1 MEDLN
6 RLHVFYASDEADGTG
21 GFRDILVT
29 QPDHPFLD
37 MWWPPGHTV
46 GWEHSFAH
54 EWRDFLT
61 AVIDDRPLPPRA
73 GQLRGRL
80 PGGGAVRRDHHRRRR
95 RAAA

>member
-29 QPDHPFLD
+29 QADHPFLD
-37 MWWPPGHTV
+37 MWWPPGHTI

-54 EWRDFLT
+54 EWRDFLS
-61 AVIDDRPLPPRA
+61 AVIEDRPLPPDRPASRTATRRPCCATRSSPRPPRA
-73 GQLRGRL
+73 GG
-80 PGGGAVRRDHHRRRR
+80 
-95 RAAA
+95 